1 MTAHAHAKAPAS
13 PAPRPRLVAS
23 TRQTPASAAVPKL
36 RYIVVTLVGI
46 FAILGAQLML
56 SIAVSGGAYEI
67 ASLKGEVRQ
76 SQQQLQIVAED
87 INVLTAPDT
96 LAGLAASMGMIADN
110 NPAYLRLSDAAVLG
124 QAVPAES
131 KFGAVVY
138 SVTAGTETLVA
149 PEIVYNVQQSVLSQV
164 AVEAPV
170 TDPFA
175 VAEPTVEAVVQ
186 PASLE
191 SPAVV
196 LPTPRF
202 GGTLPSPST
211 R

>member
-1 MTAHAHAKAPAS
+1 
-13 PAPRPRLVAS
+13 
-23 TRQTPASAAVPKL
+23 
-36 RYIVVTLVGI
+36 
-46 FAILGAQLML
+46 
-56 SIAVSGGAYEI
+56 
-67 ASLKGEVRQ
+67 
-76 SQQQLQIVAED
+76 
-87 INVLTAPDT
+87 
-96 LAGLAASMGMIADN
+96 MGMIADN